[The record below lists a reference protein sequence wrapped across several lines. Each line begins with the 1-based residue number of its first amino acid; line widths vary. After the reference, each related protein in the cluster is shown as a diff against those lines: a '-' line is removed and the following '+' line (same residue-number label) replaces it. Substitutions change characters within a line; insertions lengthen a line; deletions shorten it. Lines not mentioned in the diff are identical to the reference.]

1 MQQTSTGGA
10 GFLDGSA
17 FYREIAIQPWGRR
30 EFSLWEGHDFS
41 RAAESR
47 NWRLPAAGVC
57 FSTAFVEPDAK
68 AELRR

>member
-17 FYREIAIQPWGRR
+17 FYREIAIQPW
-30 EFSLWEGHDFS
+30 
-41 RAAESR
+41 
-47 NWRLPAAGVC
+47 VC